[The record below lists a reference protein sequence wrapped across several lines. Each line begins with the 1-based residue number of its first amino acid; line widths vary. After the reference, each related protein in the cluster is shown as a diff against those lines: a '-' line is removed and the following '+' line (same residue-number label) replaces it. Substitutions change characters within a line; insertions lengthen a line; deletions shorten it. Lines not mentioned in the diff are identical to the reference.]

1 MVNSTSNFVLPN
13 VKCTDTWIRTAFFF
27 IIIQISDEP
36 KKLDLF
42 SPDIFFLQI
51 IKVTVVFV
59 NIMTSFQFLK
69 ISVIENQSLKAL
81 FKNCS

>member
-42 SPDIFFLQI
+42 SPDKFFFTNHKSNCCFCKHNDKFSI
-51 IKVTVVFV
+51 PKD
-59 NIMTSFQFLK
+59 
-69 ISVIENQSLKAL
+69 ISH
-81 FKNCS
+81 